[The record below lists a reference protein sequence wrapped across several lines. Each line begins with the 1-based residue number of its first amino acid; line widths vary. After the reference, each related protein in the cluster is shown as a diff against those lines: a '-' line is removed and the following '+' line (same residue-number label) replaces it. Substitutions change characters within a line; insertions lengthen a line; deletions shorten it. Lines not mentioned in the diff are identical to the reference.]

1 MEINYRTKEE
11 SNKIQQEEFLKLT
24 PSQRVSAFFDLMYKM
39 RKYPVPHKKDK
50 TNNFLIVIE
59 DNSSKN

>member
-1 MEINYRTKEE
+1 MEINFQSKEE
-11 SNKIQQEEFLKLT
+11 SNKMQREEFLKLS
-24 PSQRVSAFFDLMYKM
+24 PSQRVSAFIKLMYKM

-59 DNSSKN
+59 DDSSKN